1 MRIAIVSVHA
11 DPLRDDRG
19 LDIHVGQSAAAL
31 VRQGCEVTVYTRRTR
46 PDVEAAVETPEGYAV
61 VHIDA
66 GPAEPVPKE
75 GLMPYM
81 GRFGERLGESWG
93 IERPDVVH
101 AHYWLSGLAALRAAL
116 PLEIPVVQSFHG
128 IGAVE
133 RRHLGSAD
141 PNPRERVGVE
151 REIAGTCDGIIAA
164 SEAEAAD
171 LAETGAPA
179 DKVAVV
185 PGGVDL
191 DRFCPVGPAAGRDG
205 WSRILAPG
213 NLMRRK
219 GVDTAIVALQY
230 LPATELV
237 IAGGPEH
244 GPPEDDAEARRL
256 RWAAEEAGV
265 SERVLMPGRTAH
277 DAMPALYRASDA
289 VVCTPWYEPSG
300 TAALEAMACGVP
312 VVASAVDC
320 LKDLVDDGVT
330 GRLLEEASPETVA
343 AAVEPY
349 LNDPALA
356 ERTGLAARAKACGRY
371 SWEAV
376 AAETVKAYEH
386 ALA

>member
-11 DPLRDDRG
+11 DPLRDDGG

-31 VRQGCEVTVYTRRTR
+31 VRQGCEVTVYTRRDR
-46 PDVEAAVETPEGYAV
+46 PDLEAATETPQGYAV

-128 IGAVE
+128 LGAAE

-141 PNPRERVGVE
+141 PNPRERVGIE
-151 REIAGTCDGIIAA
+151 REIAGTCGGVIAA
-164 SEAEAAD
+164 CEAEAAD
-171 LAETGAPA
+171 LAEIGVAA
-179 DKVAVV
+179 DKVTVV

-191 DRFCPVGPAAGRDG
+191 NLFCPVGPAAGRDG
-205 WSRILAPG
+205 WTRLLVPG

-219 GVDTAIVALQY
+219 GADAAILALQH
-230 LPATELV
+230 LPGTELI

-244 GPPEDDAEARRL
+244 GQAEDDAEARRL
-256 RWAAEEAGV
+256 RWVAEEAGV
-265 SERVLMPGRTAH
+265 SERVLMPGRAAH

-289 VVCTPWYEPSG
+289 VVCTSWYEPSG
-300 TAALEAMACGVP
+300 AAALEAMACGVP
-312 VVASAVDC
+312 VVAAAVGC
-320 LKDLVDDGVT
+320 LKDLVVDGVT
-330 GRLLEEASPETVA
+330 GRLLDEASAEAVA

-349 LNDPALA
+349 LSDPALA
-356 ERTGLAARAKACGRY
+356 ERAGLAGRARACGRY
-371 SWEAV
+371 SWESV
-376 AAETVKAYEH
+376 AAETVKALER
-386 ALA
+386 AVA